1 MEKEFI
7 HIRMETYMKENIK
20 MIMLKEK
27 VSFIIKMEI
36 EMKENLKQE
45 NLMAFI

>member
-7 HIRMETYMKENIK
+7 LIKMEIFMKENIK

-27 VSFIIKMEI
+27 VFFIIKMEI
-36 EMKENLKQE
+36 EMRENLKLE
-45 NLMAFI
+45 NLLEFI